1 MAITIGEVTTTV
13 NLNADPAVD
22 GLKKLDQA
30 AEDAGKSA
38 VDGAGQAQKAVENLA
53 DAQRD
58 AGNAAEDAGNKA
70 AEAAKEQANAAKETE
85 KAARA
90 SEKAEKD
97 ASAAAE
103 VAKLRRGEAT
113 KEIAEGLAI
122 AAERFQATGDVG
134 EAAFGFLEK
143 AAQGL
148 TILHPAAGVT
158 ASIGVFVA
166 KAAYEATGFSEEMQ
180 KVAEEMAKAKAQS
193 EALAVAGV
201 KMTTQARLQT
211 AALTTQAEVFA
222 RIGQNRQ
229 QMEAI
234 GSAIKFVTEEMAK
247 APPHLKATYE
257 AELQNLKVEQQR
269 GMILDAMLTRRQG
282 EIKSLSHLHELQQ
295 RARDGE
301 KAIADAKE
309 AAHETELD
317 QLETEEEISEFIQK
331 REDDY
336 KLANKAGRQ
345 NHEEQRKWLDEITQG
360 ERKLRDNRKKAL
372 DEMMAQ
378 EKQQHEQ
385 RLQMVKEREQ
395 AEIAMRQHI
404 VEAEVAMQQ
413 HILNEQDK
421 AQKAK
426 EGILGGGDAAKAIAD
441 EVNRRKND
449 PREIQKQI
457 MDEAEKVARDREA
470 VSLGLDPSGKE
481 AANNAQVRRAGE
493 RARRAASQDWQA
505 YQRGA
510 TEFSPGPDGTPQ
522 TREDIEG
529 AIGRAQNEIQ
539 ERAIQEL
546 KKLGQARR
554 GGLSP
559 QESDLWNQVLQIVN
573 AQLQQGANRDAE
585 LAQLMGRLEQ
595 VWAYIRAQERNGADR
610 RRRINGR

>member
-1 MAITIGEVTTTV
+1 MAVTIRAALE
-13 NLNADPAVD
+13 ADDAKK
-22 GLKKLDQA
+22 GLQELGQSAEQA
-30 AEDAGKSA
+30 SDKAAGGATEAE
-38 VDGAGQAQKAVENLA
+38 QAVEKLA
-53 DAQRD
+53 DAQVD
-58 AGNAAEDAGNKA
+58 AGNAAEKAGNQA
-70 AEAAKEQANAAKETE
+70 EEAAKETADAAKEAE

-90 SEKAEKD
+90 AEKAEKD

-122 AAERFQATGDVG
+122 AAERFQSTGDVG

-148 TILHPAAGVT
+148 TVLNPAVGIT
-158 ASIGVFVA
+158 ASIAVFLG
-166 KAAYEATGFSEEMQ
+166 KAAYEASGYSEEM
-180 KVAEEMAKAKAQS
+180 KKAAEEAARAKANA
-193 EALAVAGV
+193 EALAVASV
-201 KMTTQARLQT
+201 KAATQARLQT
-211 AALTTQAEVFA
+211 AALATQAEVFA

-234 GSAIKFVTEEMAK
+234 RSAITFVTEEMAK

-282 EIKSLSHLHELQQ
+282 EIKSLAQLHEMQK

-345 NHEEQRKWLDEITQG
+345 NHEEQRKWLDEITQA

-372 DEMMAQ
+372 DEVMAQ

-404 VEAEVAMQQ
+404 LEAEVALQQ
-413 HILNEQDK
+413 HLIAEQDK

-426 EGILGGGDAAKAIAD
+426 EGAIMGSDAAQQIAAEVKRRVND
-441 EVNRRKND
+441 E
-449 PREIQKQI
+449 REIQKRV
-457 MDEAEKVARDREA
+457 MDEREKEARDRKAAE
-470 VSLGLDPSGKE
+470 LGLTE
-481 AANNAQVRRAGE
+481 AQARSNVQVRRAGQQ
-493 RARRAASQDWQA
+493 ARRDAAEDWRTF
-505 YQRGA
+505 QRGGDK
-510 TEFSPGPDGTPQ
+510 FNPDVTGAPQ
-522 TREDIEG
+522 SREDFQRSID
-529 AIGRAQNEIQ
+529 RAKNEIQ
-539 ERAIQEL
+539 ADVVKEFEKWGQQQRGINAQQAEL
-546 KKLGQARR
+546 WKQI
-554 GGLSP
+554 
-559 QESDLWNQVLQIVN
+559 LQIVTG
-573 AQLQQGANRDAE
+573 QLNTQGANAQEIAAMQAE
-585 LAQLMGRLEQ
+585 LARI
-595 VWAYIRAQERNGADR
+595 WAIVQARENASRRNGADAR
-610 RRRINGR
+610 RRQNGR